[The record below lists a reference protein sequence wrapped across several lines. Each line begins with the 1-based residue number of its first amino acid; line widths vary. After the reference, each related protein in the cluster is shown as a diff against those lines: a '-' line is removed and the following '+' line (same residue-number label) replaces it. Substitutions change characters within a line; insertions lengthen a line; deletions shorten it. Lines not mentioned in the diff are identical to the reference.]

1 MRLVYAQQTV
11 IKMANCALL
20 LDVGNSRIKWALLK
34 EGQLHEGEA
43 FAYKNEQIVAL
54 FDNYW
59 GKMTGITS
67 VIVSNVGGAE
77 IAEEIESW
85 CLNHW
90 GINSTFIKPVKQG
103 FGITNSYQTPLKLG
117 VDRWV
122 CLIGAHAI
130 NKEPTCVVDCGTA
143 VTIDVLGKK
152 GEHLG
157 GMITP
162 GVHLMKSTL
171 LNNTSDIGEAGNNS
185 TGFLG
190 KCTADAVQNGAIHSI
205 AGLIERVVQELKK
218 ENGKLFQLILTGG
231 DAELIK
237 SHLNCDARL
246 IRDLAL
252 KGLSVITRDQA
263 K

>member
-1 MRLVYAQQTV
+1 V
-11 IKMANCALL
+11 ANHALL
-20 LDVGNSRIKWALLK
+20 LDVGNSRIKWAHLK

-43 FAYKNEQIVAL
+43 FAYKNEQVGAL
-54 FDNYW
+54 FDSYW
-59 GKMTGITS
+59 GELAGIPS
-67 VIVSNVGGAE
+67 VVISNVGGTE
-77 IAEEIESW
+77 IAIEIESW
-85 CLNHW
+85 CLNRW
-90 GINSTFIKPVKQG
+90 EISSTFIKPIKQG
-103 FGITNSYQTPLKLG
+103 FGIINSYQNPLKLG

-122 CLIGAHAI
+122 CLVGAHAT

-143 VTIDVLGKK
+143 VTVDVLSKK

-162 GVHLMKSTL
+162 GIQLMKSTL
-171 LNNTSDIGEAGNNS
+171 LSNTSDIGEAGNNPK
-185 TGFLG
+185 GFLG

-205 AGLIERVVQELKK
+205 TGLIERVICELKK
-218 ENGKLFQLILTGG
+218 EHGELFQLILTGG

-237 SHLNCDARL
+237 NHLNCDARL
-246 IRDLAL
+246 IGDLAL